1 MSLFNQIV
9 LGLLLMVTLII
20 VGLMARIYSRTPK
33 EDKIDQKRN
42 ESTDIEP
49 EKTEGE

>member
-20 VGLMARIYSRTPK
+20 VGLMVRIYSRKPE
-33 EDKIDQKRN
+33 EDKIAQKRN
-42 ESTDIEP
+42 ESTGIEP